1 MLRDSLMSVDRWP
14 MQEIL
19 REHGVAL
26 RLGLV
31 GEGDTPYVKTASEH
45 KISDE
50 DASDEDRVLRRD
62 RHAAAASPVGR
73 AGRAKVDR

>member
-1 MLRDSLMSVDRWP
+1 

-31 GEGDTPYVKTASEH
+31 GEGDAPYVKTASELE
-45 KISDE
+45 ISDE
-50 DASDEDRVLRRD
+50 DASDEDRVLMQG

-73 AGRAKVDR
+73 VGRAEVDR